1 MFQGSKG
8 VAVRLMILVLAFAV
22 NNAVLFGQ
30 SATPPAIYTYTAPV
44 ANQTTVN
51 NCSVGEPVALNGTV
65 QISYQVTTD
74 TSGVNHFTITAS
86 NNLNGLGQTTSTNYL
101 ADDSSDYNVN
111 SSQTSAEA
119 TVELK
124 SDLVSQGSAPNL
136 TLVQTLHVMLDTAGN
151 ISAEVMDNVT
161 QCGN

>member
-30 SATPPAIYTYTAPV
+30 SATPPVIYTYTAPV

-51 NCSVGEPVALNGTV
+51 NCSVGEPVALSGTV

-86 NNLNGLGQTTSTNYL
+86 NNLNGLGQTTSTNYV
-101 ADDSSDYNVN
+101 AGDSSDYNVN
-111 SSQTSAEA
+111 SSQSSAEA

-124 SDLVSQGSAPNL
+124 SDLVSQGAASNL
-136 TLVQTLHVMLDTAGN
+136 TLVQTLHVMVDTTG
-151 ISAEVMDNVT
+151 SVSGEVVDNVT
-161 QCGN
+161 QCGS

>member
-8 VAVRLMILVLAFAV
+8 VAVRLMISLLAFSV
-22 NNAVLFGQ
+22 NNTVLFGQ
-30 SATPPAIYTYTAPV
+30 SATSPVIYTYTAPV

-65 QISYQVTTD
+65 QISYQFTTD
-74 TSGVNHFTITAS
+74 SNGVNHFTVTAS
-86 NNLNGLGQTTSTNYL
+86 NNLNGLGQTTGTSYV
-101 ADDSSDYNVN
+101 ASDSSDYNVN
-111 SSQTSAEA
+111 SSQASAEA

-124 SDLVSQGSAPNL
+124 SDLVSQGSAPSM
-136 TLVQTLHVMLDTAGN
+136 TLVQALHITLDNAGN
-151 ISAEVMDNVT
+151 ISAEVADNVT